1 MIAHSTAHYNPNY
14 HVLVPACIV
23 SNIVSYYSLHP
34 IHSLI
39 SRHIFHFCIKI
50 ITLPFSL
57 YLRFVDM
64 TISSSSQCIPWP
76 FNLNYNLFLVQLTNI
91 SFVSFKKIILVF
103 MSQLSLFLQKGSVH
117 SCTLCSGVSPH
128 LKEPVF
134 TSTLALKT
142 SIHI

>member
-39 SRHIFHFCIKI
+39 SSHIFHFCIKI

-64 TISSSSQCIPWP
+64 TISSSSQCIPSP
-76 FNLNYNLFLVQLTNI
+76 FHLNYNLILVQLTNI
-91 SFVSFKKIILVF
+91 SFVSFKKNYSCLYVPTFFIPTEG
-103 MSQLSLFLQKGSVH
+103 LSSLLY
-117 SCTLCSGVSPH
+117 
-128 LKEPVF
+128 PVLWCL
-134 TSTLALKT
+134 TS
-142 SIHI
+142 S